1 MTTTVPTARI
11 DEAHEHFQRRRD
23 IVDLQ
28 KEVDRTEKLQYTE
41 EDLNAIQIRT
51 YRMVLGKDSE
61 PTFKPCFFMPYKGEL
76 SEESYNE
83 QLEPSR
89 WKWQQYRKRC
99 FLHPFEWVQD
109 MARYFDDYSSAQ
121 FVEFGKGNSPLGSI
135 FRYECHLPEFAYLD
149 ANTIW
154 PASPDHHSKSRS
166 LRERGYHAEFY
177 EWYAVSASS
186 RQVPIRFPQFV
197 IRLVSH
203 TDGENNLMIR
213 GELVCKENES
223 ETI

>member
-1 MTTTVPTARI
+1 MQFRFALIEWSWARTANLLLSP
-11 DEAHEHFQRRRD
+11 ASSC
-23 IVDLQ
+23 
-28 KEVDRTEKLQYTE
+28 RTR
-41 EDLNAIQIRT
+41 AISVKNLT
-51 YRMVLGKDSE
+51 MSS
-61 PTFKPCFFMPYKGEL
+61 L
-76 SEESYNE
+76 SHHGGNGS
-83 QLEPSR
+83 SIGR
-89 WKWQQYRKRC
+89 GA
-99 FLHPFEWVQD
+99 FLHPFEWVQN

-149 ANTIW
+149 ANTVW

-203 TDGENNLMIR
+203 TDGENNLMTC
-213 GELVCKENES
+213 GELLCKENES

>member
-1 MTTTVPTARI
+1 MTTTEPTARI

-28 KEVDRTEKLQYTE
+28 KEVDSTEKLQYTE

-51 YRMVLGKDSE
+51 YRMVSGKDSE

-76 SEESYNE
+76 SEDPYNE

-89 WKWQQYRKRC
+89 WKRQQYRKKC

-135 FRYECHLPEFAYLD
+135 FRYEFPTTIPSQGLYVKEDITPSSMNGMLFLLPVVKFRY
-149 ANTIW
+149 
-154 PASPDHHSKSRS
+154 ASHS
-166 LRERGYHAEFY
+166 L
-177 EWYAVSASS
+177 
-186 RQVPIRFPQFV
+186 
-197 IRLVSH
+197 
-203 TDGENNLMIR
+203 
-213 GELVCKENES
+213 
-223 ETI
+223 